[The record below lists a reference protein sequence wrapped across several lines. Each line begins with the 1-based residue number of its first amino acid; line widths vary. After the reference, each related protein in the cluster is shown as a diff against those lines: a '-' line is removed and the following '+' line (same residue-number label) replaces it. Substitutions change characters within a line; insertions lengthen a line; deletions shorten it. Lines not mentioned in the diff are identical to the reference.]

1 MAIGFTDLWMKTIQS
16 QYGTSPHI
24 MGIVEAFA
32 ERIDPTM
39 DSDTFVR
46 DYFDPR
52 TAVGAGL
59 DIWGEI
65 VGCSRYIE
73 IPSAEYF
80 GFDGSEM
87 QDFDNGPIWDKDG
100 ASNLYR
106 MSDNAFRDLI
116 FMKAYAN
123 ISDSTLPSI
132 KVMLNSLFK
141 DSAVII
147 NSPEPMKV
155 RVLFLTFD
163 LDLYAYSLF
172 NAYGLFNL
180 GAGVGWEYYI
190 IDPEETFGFDGS
202 GMQNFDN
209 GVFAPFDIADMTV

>member
-1 MAIGFTDLWMKTIQS
+1 
-16 QYGTSPHI
+16 
-24 MGIVEAFA
+24 V
-32 ERIDPTM
+32 
-39 DSDTFVR
+39 
-46 DYFDPR
+46 
-52 TAVGAGL
+52 
-59 DIWGEI
+59 
-65 VGCSRYIE
+65 
-73 IPSAEYF
+73 PSAEYF

-87 QDFDNGPIWDKDG
+87 QDFENGPIWDKDG
-100 ASNLYR
+100 TSNLYR

-123 ISDSTLPSI
+123 ISDATLPSI

-141 DSAVII
+141 NQAVIL
-147 NSPEPMKV
+147 NSPEPMMV
-155 RVLFLTFD
+155 RVLFLTYD

-190 IDPEETFGFDGS
+190 VDPETTFGFEGS

-209 GVFAPFDIADMTV
+209 GVFAPFDIINMNT

>member
-1 MAIGFTDLWMKTIQS
+1 MIDFTELWEKTIQS

-24 MGIVEAFA
+24 KGLIEAFA
-32 ERIDPTM
+32 KRIDPTI
-39 DSDTFVR
+39 DEETFYR

-52 TAVGAGL
+52 TARGIGL
-59 DIWGEI
+59 DIWGVI
-65 VGCSRYIE
+65 VGCNRFIE

-87 QDFDNGPIWDKDG
+87 QDFDNGPLWDKDG

-123 ISDSTLPSI
+123 ISDATLPSI

-141 DSAVII
+141 NQAVIF
-147 NSPEPMKV
+147 NSPEPMMV
-155 RVLFLTFD
+155 RVLFLTYD

-190 IDPEETFGFDGS
+190 VDPETTFGFEGS
-202 GMQNFDN
+202 GLSNFDN
-209 GVFAPFDIADMTV
+209 GVFAPFDIINMNS